1 VERFSRRR
9 FTAEYKLRIF
19 QAADACSKP
28 GEIGALLRREGF
40 YIFYFFVW
48 RRQRDE
54 GALVALARPRGRR
67 KPHPLEV
74 ENTELCRR
82 LDKAEADFIKARKV
96 IEV

>member
-1 VERFSRRR
+1 M
-9 FTAEYKLRIF
+9 
-19 QAADACSKP
+19 ADACFKS

-54 GALVALARPRGRR
+54 GAFVVLARPCGRR

-74 ENTELCRR
+74 ENIELCRW
-82 LDKAEADFIKARKV
+82 LDKAEADFIKVRKV